1 MARRRQARHKREQ
14 YIGSQQRM
22 SSLLLDSSCL
32 GELIPNDYS
41 YLAREEACK
50 TASRNLRQ
58 HASSF
63 LASRLREW
71 EGLLLL
77 RSYNQS
83 FQNFLRP
90 RIAEQFFPSLL
101 WGYFCQDDFSNM

>member
-1 MARRRQARHKREQ
+1 
-14 YIGSQQRM
+14 M
-22 SSLLLDSSCL
+22 SSLLLDYRCL

-63 LASRLREW
+63 LASRLLVFRELSR
-71 EGLLLL
+71 LLNGPLQQVDHCVHL
-77 RSYNQS
+77 VSIVQ
-83 FQNFLRP
+83 
-90 RIAEQFFPSLL
+90 
-101 WGYFCQDDFSNM
+101 